1 MEQENFQEL
10 FINEAQFVDWG
21 NQIVDIDIS
30 YWNDANME
38 MCKLNLSA
46 DDEDQF
52 MTIGTIIQSLNKLP
66 IIKDLQIEL
75 NHITLPDLRDY

>member
-1 MEQENFQEL
+1 MKKEDFKEL

-21 NQIVDIDIS
+21 NQMVDIDIS
-30 YWNDANME
+30 YWNDDNME

-52 MTIGTIIQSLNKLP
+52 MTIGTIIQSLYKLP